1 MFRKKTRVPK
11 LPKSARFNFPKAIAP
26 VFGQPGATLIYHGA
40 DKFEMR
46 FQPPIALAI
55 FARVL
60 PAGLLILIIA
70 ACGAAILLNH
80 GIHGAHSYF
89 VASLLGIVIAPFI
102 YVTHLFFLRRF
113 VIPRLLAHC
122 HARGLVCNAN
132 LLNFT
137 VWSQL
142 NNAPS
147 QKTTVPLRDV
157 ADVVALRGKCLALA
171 TRDGQ
176 TFPFTRPIRDPV
188 AAEALRRFVKNLTT
202 LDTSLSPRW
211 QEAAIKTEHKQ
222 KPEST
227 PLRFS
232 KRTKREPDRLPTKRR
247 FGGFHE

>member
-1 MFRKKTRVPK
+1 MNLRHLFRKEPRFSK

-26 VFGQPGATLIYHGA
+26 VFGQPDATLIYHGA

-46 FQPPIALAI
+46 FQPPVALAVY
-55 FARVL
+55 ARLL

-70 ACGAAILLNH
+70 ICGLVGFSTIASRVPTLFAIAA
-80 GIHGAHSYF
+80 
-89 VASLLGIVIAPFI
+89 APVI
-102 YVTHLFFLRRF
+102 YVLHGFFLRCF

-122 HARGLVCNAN
+122 HARGLICNAG

-137 VWSQL
+137 VWSRL
-142 NNAPS
+142 NNAPP

-157 ADVVALRGKCLALA
+157 ADVAALRGKCLTLA

-176 TFPFTRPIRDPV
+176 TLPFTRPLRDPA
-188 AAEALRRFVKNLTT
+188 AAEALRRFIKNLTT

-211 QEAAIKTEHKQ
+211 QEAAEKAEHKQ

-232 KRTKREPDRLPTKRR
+232 KRARRDPDRLPTKRR